1 MAFRSTAQLWPLPLV
16 TLLLCIQHGAAQGT
30 QTQGGASSVSLP
42 PGAADSY
49 TSSSSSDNN
58 SNTDSSVVNYY
69 FVFLALILAI
79 AGLGAFFIWRR
90 RRRALLMM
98 RAGREDAL
106 ERDVAGWQGGESRSR
121 WYRQGR
127 WGRSDEGVDREE
139 GLNEFGEAPPAYAP
153 ATSGDR
159 AGGGENGQTLVMPM
173 HTLARED
180 AGLKPPDYT
189 EANTRLVEDP
199 SRFLGTNAAGI
210 PQQAEAHAAA
220 GATNEPQNGNGRGIP
235 GTNST
240 A

>member
-1 MAFRSTAQLWPLPLV
+1 MAFGFTAQPWLLTIA
-16 TLLLCIQHGAAQGT
+16 TLFVCIQHATAQGT
-30 QTQGGASSVSLP
+30 QTQGGSSSVSLP

-58 SNTDSSVVNYY
+58 SNTDSGVVNYY

-127 WGRSDEGVDREE
+127 WGRSDEGADREE

-153 ATSGDR
+153 ATSGER
-159 AGGGENGQTLVMPM
+159 AGGGENGQTLAVPM
-173 HTLARED
+173 HTLAREG

-189 EANTRLVEDP
+189 EANVRLVEDP
-199 SRFLGTNAAGI
+199 SRLSGASAAGR
-210 PQQAEAHAAA
+210 PQQAEEHAAA
-220 GATNEPQNGNGRGIP
+220 GATNESQNGDGRGMT
-235 GTNST
+235 GSNST